1 VNGRN
6 ARWAWL
12 AGLALASAV
21 ASPVIAAPLPLVT
34 APPGWHTEPE
44 HASALAQ
51 RFARTAPFGALPA
64 TTAAEAY
71 VSDKPDVALF
81 ATRAT
86 ATLSEPTLAAS
97 AARLALDDLRASS
110 RRASL
115 AGGVASEESWHETIE
130 SSPPQVTATLRWTD
144 PGSHAVE
151 DARMVVA
158 SDGARIVA
166 VTGECIASDTADAGR
181 VAACRAALASLEP
194 GIPAARRVALTPA
207 TGDRRAQPQ
216 MSATP
221 SPTAREAPRLDDG
234 SRFALPP
241 ITIPQAPRSD
251 DRLVYLGAGV
261 IVLAGL
267 FWWNRQRRD
276 RFDREDRDERTAPPR
291 DDDDDADDADD
302 LHAAARG
309 DGPDR
314 PEGHSK
320 P

>member
-1 VNGRN
+1 MP
-6 ARWAWL
+6 
-12 AGLALASAV
+12 V
-21 ASPVIAAPLPLVT
+21 AAAPLPLVT
-34 APPGWHTEPE
+34 APSGWRAEPE
-44 HASALAQ
+44 LASALAQ
-51 RFARTAPFGALPA
+51 RFASTAPFGALPA

-71 VSDKPDVALF
+71 VSDRPNVALF

-86 ATLSEPTLAAS
+86 AALSVPVQAAS

-115 AGGVASEESWHETIE
+115 AGGVAAEQSWHETIE
-130 SSPPQVTATLRWTD
+130 SSPPQVTATLRWSD
-144 PGSHAVE
+144 PASHTVE

-166 VTGECIASDTADAGR
+166 VTGECIASDEAEPAR

-194 GIPAARRVALTPA
+194 GIPAAHRVALAPA
-207 TGDRRAQPQ
+207 TDDRGAQPQ
-216 MSATP
+216 MSATL
-221 SPTAREAPRLDDG
+221 SPTAREAPRLGDG
-234 SRFALPP
+234 SRIALPP
-241 ITIPQAPRSD
+241 MTIPQTPRSD
-251 DRLVYLGAGV
+251 DRRLVYLGAGV
-261 IVLAGL
+261 IVLAVL

-276 RFDREDRDERTAPPR
+276 RFDREDRGEPAGRSRATD
-291 DDDDDADDADD
+291 DDADD